1 MYYKLVAFDIDG
13 TIRSMQDPVSDKN
26 TSVINRLIDSGII
39 VTVATGRM
47 FLSASLALKGLN
59 IIHPIIS
66 YQGAHIAD
74 INTGNVLWHM
84 PLTKELARYSLG
96 LLENYDVQSVFY
108 HEGQIYVDKLSDWA
122 RGYSERNSGK
132 VNLVKNLYGITD
144 LCPTRIVAV
153 GDEKTIAALENDLK
167 SENESTLHITRS
179 LPNFCE
185 ILHPFAGKHKA
196 LEWLAKLYGVSR
208 EQTIAFGNGYN
219 DVDMLKWAGMGIG
232 VKDSVKEI
240 IEVSDRVSLSMQ
252 ENGPAIMLEELITGG
267 FFGKNK

>member
-1 MYYKLVAFDIDG
+1 M
-13 TIRSMQDPVSDKN
+13 
-26 TSVINRLIDSGII
+26 
-39 VTVATGRM
+39 
-47 FLSASLALKGLN
+47 
-59 IIHPIIS
+59 
-66 YQGAHIAD
+66 
-74 INTGNVLWHM
+74 
-84 PLTKELARYSLG
+84 
-96 LLENYDVQSVFY
+96 
-108 HEGQIYVDKLSDWA
+108 DKLTDWA
-122 RGYSERNSGK
+122 TGYSERNSGK

-153 GDEKTIAALENDLK
+153 GDEKTIAVLENDLK

-196 LEWLAKLYGVSR
+196 LEWLAKHYGVSR